1 MASGEE
7 ELSRTRKEKEQQQ
20 QQQDGCTAYIVL
32 HIQDDQLI
40 SQDERPTQQHGGS
53 PTFKQENPQHPHFK
67 EEEDESWAT
76 GPQGDCRL
84 GKEVVYL
91 HKLPLTGV
99 SVKTE
104 DHEDKSPESS
114 RLHPEAKYG
123 NDAQEPLSSDTDCEV
138 SLKGAASQADQAK
151 EKSPRGTFK
160 LKDQEEEAMVIE
172 WVQENRLLW
181 DQKDRKYKR
190 KNQKHCLGYEASHS
204 HADGDDSGSNASQPT
219 PARKRAKK
227 AQFCLDVQEEQI
239 MCNFL
244 RENTILWD
252 IKKTDY
258 RRVDKKAKLWRN
270 QAKAMEKTVKHLQGW
285 FKSLRDTHTR
295 LDKKKSGGGAPELTE
310 REQWV
315 KANFCFLKPVVRHRP
330 EPVNSVKATIAA
342 HSGDLEAAEA
352 ACADIVVDDDSTPSP
367 VPSAS
372 SQGKGKRGQD
382 DDPLLQSPQK
392 RLHESGEILKGL
404 TQPQP
409 ITATAAFAN
418 YVRDSLVSMSQR
430 KFRKARSRINAILS
444 ELMDEE
450 SD

>member
-1 MASGEE
+1 MTQIITSLDIAVST
-7 ELSRTRKEKEQQQ
+7 SPSCRRKFQ
-20 QQQDGCTAYIVL
+20 
-32 HIQDDQLI
+32 
-40 SQDERPTQQHGGS
+40 
-53 PTFKQENPQHPHFK
+53 
-67 EEEDESWAT
+67 
-76 GPQGDCRL
+76 RL
-84 GKEVVYL
+84 
-91 HKLPLTGV
+91 LPR
-99 SVKTE
+99 
-104 DHEDKSPESS
+104 SS
-114 RLHPEAKYG
+114 RAVTEAEGEDVRRIHHHPQPPPPTLTLMEMTQVL
-123 NDAQEPLSSDTDCEV
+123 N
-138 SLKGAASQADQAK
+138 ASQASSVLSEAA
-151 EKSPRGTFK
+151 SP
-160 LKDQEEEAMVIE
+160 V
-172 WVQENRLLW
+172 
-181 DQKDRKYKR
+181 
-190 KNQKHCLGYEASHS
+190 ASIS
-204 HADGDDSGSNASQPT
+204 SQPT
-219 PARKRAKK
+219 LARKRAKK
-227 AQFCLDVQEEQI
+227 TQFCLNVQEEQI

-258 RRVDKKAKLWRN
+258 RRVDKKAKLWED
-270 QAKAMEKTVKHLQGW
+270 QATAMEKTGEYLQGW

-295 LDKKKSGGGAPELTE
+295 LDKKKSGDGAPELTE

-315 KANFCFLKPVVRHRP
+315 KANFGFLKPVVRHRP
-330 EPVNSVKATIAA
+330 DPVNSVKATIAA